1 MWYRELTTLFRG
13 TSQKWKDSLMKEER
27 ELMNS
32 QLVLCEQC
40 ILFLRRAAQ
49 SKVRPVLLLQESII
63 KSGTHTL
70 ITGKNL

>member
-1 MWYRELTTLFRG
+1 
-13 TSQKWKDSLMKEER
+13 MKEER

-49 SKVRPVLLLQESII
+49 SKVRPVLLFQESII